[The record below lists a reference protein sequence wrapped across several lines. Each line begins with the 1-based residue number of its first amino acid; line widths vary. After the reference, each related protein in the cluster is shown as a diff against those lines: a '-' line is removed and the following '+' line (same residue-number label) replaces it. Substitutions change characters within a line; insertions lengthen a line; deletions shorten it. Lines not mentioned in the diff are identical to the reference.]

1 MPTILL
7 QGKWFFINE
16 FSYTMNQIAWGIIIV
31 AFFFAVLSLI
41 WTSLRKP
48 LSRFMKVKEAYVQ
61 VVYISKA
68 TAYARSMRGVAN
80 PFLVVRLLDA
90 KRKKRKKF
98 YMNIQDIQEG
108 DQGILRY
115 QGAYGL
121 DFKIDLQI
129 VQKDYHQKFGFAK
142 KKKEDQKVKVGNRVP
157 HKRKYW

>member
-90 KRKKRKKF
+90 KRKKRKMF